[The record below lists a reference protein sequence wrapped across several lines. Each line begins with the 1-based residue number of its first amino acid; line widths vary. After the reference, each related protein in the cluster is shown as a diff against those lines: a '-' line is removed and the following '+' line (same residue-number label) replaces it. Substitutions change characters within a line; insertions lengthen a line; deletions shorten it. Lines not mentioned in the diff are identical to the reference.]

1 MYSLTFS
8 KKILLDFGFRA
19 GYILHMKHREARG
32 KILFVM
38 LKTRMY
44 SPEKKMLVALY
55 NICFCGFGV
64 SIP

>member
-8 KKILLDFGFRA
+8 KKILLDFRFRA

-44 SPEKKMLVALY
+44 SPEKK
-55 NICFCGFGV
+55 C
-64 SIP
+64 

>member
-1 MYSLTFS
+1 M
-8 KKILLDFGFRA
+8 LDFGFRA